1 MLSSF
6 SHLRRSGKVFKVI
19 SCFQK
24 VLSAIIIAALS
35 AIFIVPT
42 VNASKAN
49 VDTAFQ
55 TEKLRLAFQSGG
67 NSIVQWAVRT
77 GDSSDKE
84 QWKSLLTND
93 RSARLLSRH
102 LSLDGIV
109 ITSGRWVESKDKN
122 EMAYVGSA
130 ENGRL
135 TVRKIIKKAADY
147 RLVLKIEI
155 ENTSSS
161 ELVELKNDVSLVLGP
176 GLGEYPV
183 KGFGVAESMYSF
195 VDPAISFD
203 GEIIGKHKDFSSQA
217 SSPLAYDWFGLHSRY
232 FALLLSPIGK
242 YPYHQTDVNFVYPK
256 DSDDSIL
263 PERYL
268 PLLSVNMKIKK
279 LNPGQVIQREFL
291 VFSGPKSTAALKA
304 NDVDFSGV
312 LFFGIWSWMAA
323 LCSGMLWILKIIYG
337 FVPNWGLSIIL
348 LAVLVRIVMYPI
360 ASKVLSSQKAFAEV
374 QKIIQPEMQ
383 AIKGTYRGGEQSER
397 ILELYKKHDV
407 SPFAGLKPLLIV
419 LVQLPIF
426 IALFHVL
433 GRAYELRCASF
444 LWIKTLAEPDRL
456 FYMGVN
462 VPFFGEYFNVL
473 PVLMAVTTL
482 LTIKLSPAPA
492 ADKSG
497 RFWQNVFLIFV
508 AIAFFLLFYTFPSG
522 MVLYWT
528 MANILHLLQQFI
540 VESVQK
546 TEEAI

>member
-1 MLSSF
+1 M
-6 SHLRRSGKVFKVI
+6 
-19 SCFQK
+19 
-24 VLSAIIIAALS
+24 
-35 AIFIVPT
+35 
-42 VNASKAN
+42 
-49 VDTAFQ
+49 DTALQ

-67 NSIVQWAVRT
+67 SSIVQWAVRT

-84 QWKSLLTND
+84 QWKSLLTSD
-93 RSARLLSRH
+93 RSVRLLSRH

-109 ITSGRWVESKDKN
+109 VNNGSWLESKDKN
-122 EMAYVGSA
+122 EMVYAGSA

-155 ENTSSS
+155 ENTSRS
-161 ELVELKNDVSLVLGP
+161 ELVELQNDASLVLGP

-203 GEIIGKHKDFSSQA
+203 GEIIGTHENFSSQA
-217 SSPLAYDWFGLHSRY
+217 SSPLAYNWFGLHSRY

-242 YPYHQTDVNFVYPK
+242 YAYHQSDINLVYPK
-256 DSDDSIL
+256 DSGGFML
-263 PERYL
+263 PKRYL
-268 PLLSVNMKIKK
+268 PLLSINLKIKK

-304 NDVDFSGV
+304 DDVDFSGV

-323 LCSGMLWILKIIYG
+323 LCSGMLWVLKIIYG
-337 FVPNWGLSIIL
+337 FVSNWGLSIIL

-374 QKIIQPEMQ
+374 QKVIQPEMQ
-383 AIKGTYRGGEQSER
+383 AIKETYRGGEQSER
-397 ILELYKKHDV
+397 ILELYKKHGV

-426 IALFHVL
+426 VALFHVL
-433 GRAYELRCASF
+433 GRAFELRSASF
-444 LWIKTLAEPDRL
+444 LWIETLAEPDRL
-456 FYMGVN
+456 FNMGVN
-462 VPFFGEYFNVL
+462 IPFLGEYFNVL

-540 VESVQK
+540 VESMHK
-546 TEEAI
+546 KNNKSDATAY